1 MEQTYEDLTQ
11 KFKCENKGRE
21 MENANQ
27 DEHNIEIKSESQ
39 AQNEDNQNA
48 LSKTEEAKNIKL
60 GGKQLNSKEESS
72 AMKKVLQRK

>member
-1 MEQTYEDLTQ
+1 MKISHKNSSVKIKAEKWRMQS
-11 KFKCENKGRE
+11 K
-21 MENANQ
+21 M
-27 DEHNIEIKSESQ
+27 NIIVEIKSESQ